1 MNSKKVLTIIV
12 TYNRVKLLKRCIVA
26 VQNQSYKNNELLVIN
41 NSSTDNTA
49 DYLSEQYINFVTQ
62 PNSGSAGGW
71 NRGMEEGWKGN
82 YDLVWMMDDDGF
94 PDEHALQNL
103 VPHFNNTNSNI
114 AVSSLVLK
122 EDKREEFVFP
132 LPKLN
137 FASFPILFSLK
148 RKYNLVSELGNT
160 KTYPYIHPFNG
171 ALIDLKKSKEIGN
184 IDTSYFMY
192 GDETDY
198 FYRLKK
204 KGNVFT
210 VLNALHYHPDVSKRK
225 VEEKKVFYFIRNT
238 IIVNHL
244 YFDRP
249 FLRDFF
255 TVAVVLYR
263 INKQDGFLSVLS
275 YLVGTNRKYFYPAI
289 KDGHDSKRNNLY

>member
-12 TYNRVKLLKRCIVA
+12 TYNRVNLLKRCILA

-49 DYLSEQYINFVTQ
+49 DYLSEQNINFVTQ

-82 YDLVWMMDDDGF
+82 YDLIWMMDDDGF
-94 PDEHALQNL
+94 PDENALQNL
-103 VPHFNNTNSNI
+103 VPYLNDTNNNI
-114 AVSSLVLK
+114 AVSSLVVK

-137 FASFPILFSLK
+137 SAGFPILFSLK
-148 RKYNLVSELGNT
+148 RKYNLVSELGNMI
-160 KTYPYIHPFNG
+160 TYPYIHPFNG

-204 KGNVFT
+204 KGIVFT
-210 VLNALHYHPDVSKRK
+210 VLKALHYHPDVSRRK

-244 YFDRP
+244 YFDKS

-263 INKQDGFLSVLS
+263 INKQDGLLSVLS